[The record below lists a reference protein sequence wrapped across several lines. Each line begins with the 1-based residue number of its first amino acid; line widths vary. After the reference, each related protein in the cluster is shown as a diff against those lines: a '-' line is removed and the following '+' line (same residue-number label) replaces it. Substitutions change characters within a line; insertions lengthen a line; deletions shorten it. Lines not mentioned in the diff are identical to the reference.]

1 MLDGR
6 LHPGVGVRAAASAV
20 LIAGAAARAGAPGS
34 PARGYFSVF
43 AQRKPM
49 PGARA
54 VATWW

>member
-6 LHPGVGVRAAASAV
+6 LHPGLGVHAAAAAV
-20 LIAGAAARAGAPGS
+20 LIPTGPDPRAPGS